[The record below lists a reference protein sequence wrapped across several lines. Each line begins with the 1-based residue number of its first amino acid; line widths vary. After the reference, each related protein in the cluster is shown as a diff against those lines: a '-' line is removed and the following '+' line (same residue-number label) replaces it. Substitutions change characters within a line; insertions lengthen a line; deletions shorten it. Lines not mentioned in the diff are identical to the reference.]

1 MDQSSA
7 PVSADTSVYA
17 NPIAPPTL
25 KNYAAYTDHSS
36 DRNAMTAQ
44 KTAEAAENVKP
55 SVGRKILAALSA
67 GAAGFGSRNS
77 EVGARIG
84 QEIMN
89 GPRTDAEARWATQ
102 EAPIQARLNADQA
115 ADAAVD
121 KGNEI
126 TTRENTLAE
135 QNYQNQNR
143 GQQSAARAQDYAAQ
157 AEARANAITSF
168 TPDDPSNPYAGGTA
182 TTAGGKTIKGAPPP
196 DSFINRWIKTPQ
208 GQQATQQMTLK
219 QRAAAADQ
227 IGLKGDK
234 RQYFLANGK
243 LSEPTEHTSVNIR
256 ENPDGTAVA
265 PGGNGNGN
273 GAQGP
278 GEVIAKSMNDKQVYV
293 DSLTKLDDGSLVD
306 KSGNPVTQQEF
317 NARLAKF
324 RTDLNAN
331 PVMRKSGT
339 MVNEQGQT
347 VSNRFSRNP
356 QPAAAAPPP
365 PAASQQ
371 QQPAPV
377 YQAKSGAKVTI
388 NTPVVVNG
396 RRGVVVGF
404 DAKGKPQVKY

>member
-1 MDQSSA
+1 MANVFSSDSTADDDQTPSARVASALTGDDEDGAPQETPQAAQPAAVGTTDESAQSYLVPAGADDDSQAPTQDMDQSSA

-227 IGLKGDK
+227 IGLKGANTSLQTENS
-234 RQYFLANGK
+234 RSPPSTRASTSARIQTVPLWPLA
-243 LSEPTEHTSVNIR
+243 EM
-256 ENPDGTAVA
+256 GTATARRA
-265 PGGNGNGN
+265 PG
-273 GAQGP
+273 
-278 GEVIAKSMNDKQVYV
+278 K
-293 DSLTKLDDGSLVD
+293 
-306 KSGNPVTQQEF
+306 
-317 NARLAKF
+317 
-324 RTDLNAN
+324 
-331 PVMRKSGT
+331 
-339 MVNEQGQT
+339 
-347 VSNRFSRNP
+347 
-356 QPAAAAPPP
+356 
-365 PAASQQ
+365 
-371 QQPAPV
+371 
-377 YQAKSGAKVTI
+377 
-388 NTPVVVNG
+388 
-396 RRGVVVGF
+396 
-404 DAKGKPQVKY
+404 